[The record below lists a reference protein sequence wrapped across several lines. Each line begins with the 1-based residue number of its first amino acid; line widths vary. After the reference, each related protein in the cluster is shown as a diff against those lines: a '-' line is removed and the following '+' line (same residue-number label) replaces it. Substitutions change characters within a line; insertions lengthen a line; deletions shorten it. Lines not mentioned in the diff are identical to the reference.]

1 MSILA
6 KEPLLS
12 GDDAALDL
20 LNPNWSAI
28 RQTEILGEAQVL
40 SPGQIRFDTTDGP
53 FFVTTIENGVR
64 LNLGPHDKPDY
75 GILDGDPAPIPS
87 DIRHENGVTIIGW
100 GWFTLHLRHQP
111 MSFEFR
117 RWDRPVLESARDG
130 HFVREFRLPP
140 FARTD
145 KGWLVSL
152 DLPSHAPVYGLG
164 EKWGPL
170 DKRGQL
176 VHSYTHDALGVNA
189 ERSYKNCPFAWS
201 PAGWGVFVH
210 TPAPVTHAIGFS
222 QWSHRAYGLLVE
234 DEAVDLFL
242 LAGKTPARILERYT
256 RLTGRP
262 AMPPLWSLGAIL
274 SKAYYQTAEEFLTAA
289 RTVRSY
295 GMPCDTITF
304 DGRAWQDTDTRFH
317 FDFDPKRYSDP
328 KAVIDEVKAMGFH
341 VCCWEY
347 PLVSVNSPKHAELE
361 ELGYF
366 LSDRRTG
373 KAYRYEWDMEPFGKV
388 LTPLPDSS
396 LIDFTNPDA
405 YAWWRDQHKDLFA
418 LGVDMIKSDFGE
430 QVEPDCVAHN
440 GDTGERLHNVY
451 PLLYNRCVYEA
462 SEMYAENGPCL
473 LARAGWASSQ
483 RYPAQWGGDPQA
495 DWEGLAASLRGGLSW
510 ANSGAACYA
519 TDIGGFY
526 GDTRDA
532 ELFVRWTQAAVFSSH
547 MRFHGIGDRAP
558 WSYGENAANAVMEAL
573 KIRYQLLPYLWKT
586 LKEACATGLP
596 VQRPMAVAF
605 PEDPA
610 AWAFDLQFMFG
621 NDILVSPIIREHGL
635 GMTYLPQGDWINFL
649 SHEMMSGGRVLSYC
663 LPLNEMAVFVR
674 RGAVIPIGPDVKHTG
689 ELGDAPQIACE
700 RVYEPDKL
708 DMVDDLSPE

>member
-1 MSILA
+1 MSALPQSAQA
-6 KEPLLS
+6 K
-12 GDDAALDL
+12 DTTAFDI
-20 LNPNWSAI
+20 LNPDWSAC
-28 RQTEILGEAQVL
+28 RQTQILGEAKII
-40 SPGQIRFDTTDGP
+40 SPGKIQFDTTDGP
-53 FFVTTIENGVR
+53 FYITALENGVR
-64 LNLGPHDKPDY
+64 LNLGPHSRPDY
-75 GILDGDPAPIPS
+75 GILDGDPAPVPADVKS
-87 DIRHENGVTIIGW
+87 ADGETVIGW
-100 GWFTLHLRHQP
+100 GNFTLVVRHQP
-111 MSFEFR
+111 MAIDFR
-117 RWDRPVLESARDG
+117 RWDRAILESAKDA

-140 FARTD
+140 FAKID

-152 DLPSHAPVYGLG
+152 DLPSQDPVYGLG

-176 VHSYTHDALGVNA
+176 VHSFTHDALGVNS

-201 PAGWGVFVH
+201 TAGWGVFVN
-210 TPAPVTHAIGFS
+210 TPAPVLHAVGFA
-222 QWSHRAYGLLVE
+222 QWSHRSYGLLVE

-242 LAGKTPARILERYT
+242 IAGQTPESILERYT

-274 SKAYYQTAEEFLTAA
+274 SKAYYQTPAEFLEAA
-289 RTVRSY
+289 RTVRTY

-317 FDFDPKRYSDP
+317 FDFDPKRFDDP
-328 KAVIDEVKAMGFH
+328 KAIIDQVKELGFH

-347 PLVSVNSPKHAELE
+347 PLVSVNSPIYQELSDKE
-361 ELGYF
+361 YF
-366 LSDRRTG
+366 LKDRRTNLP
-373 KAYRYEWDMEPFGKV
+373 YRYEWDMEPFGAV

-405 YAWWRDQHKDLFA
+405 YNWWRDEHKALFG

-430 QVEPDCVAHN
+430 QVEPDCQAFN
-440 GDTGERLHNVY
+440 GDTGDRLHNVY

-462 SEMYAENGPCL
+462 AEMYAENGACL

-526 GDTRDA
+526 GDTRDS

-558 WSYGENAANAVMEAL
+558 WSYGERAANAVMEAL
-573 KIRYQLLPYLWKT
+573 KLRYQLLPYLWNALKT
-586 LKEACATGLP
+586 ACISGLP
-596 VQRPMAVAF
+596 VQRSMAVAF
-605 PEDPA
+605 PDDPA
-610 AWAFDLQFMFG
+610 SWSFDLQFMFG
-621 NDILVSPIIREHGL
+621 PDILVSPIVRSQGK
-635 GMTYLPQGDWINFL
+635 GQTYLPAGNWKHLTTKETLQGARVINHNL
-649 SHEMMSGGRVLSYC
+649 DLEQI
-663 LPLNEMAVFVR
+663 AVYVR
-674 RGAVIPIGPDVKHTG
+674 EGATIPFGPTVQHTG
-689 ELGDAPQIACE
+689 QLGDVPLIEEKRQ
-700 RVYEPDKL
+700 Y
-708 DMVDDLSPE
+708 

>member
-1 MSILA
+1 MSALPQTAMI
-6 KEPLLS
+6 
-12 GDDAALDL
+12 DDTVPFDI
-20 LNPNWSAI
+20 LNPNWSAC
-28 RQTEILGEAQVL
+28 RQTEILGKATIT
-40 SPGQIRFDTTDGP
+40 SPGQLVFETTDGP
-53 FFVTTIENGVR
+53 FTITTLENGVR
-64 LNLGPHDKPDY
+64 LNLGPQTQPDY
-75 GILDGDPAPIPS
+75 GILDGDPAPIPAEIS
-87 DIRHENGVTIIGW
+87 QTDSETTVSW
-100 GWFTLHLRHQP
+100 GWFTLTLRHHP
-111 MSFEFR
+111 MAIDFH
-117 RWDRPVLESARDG
+117 RWDRPVLQSARDG

-140 FARTD
+140 FARVD
-145 KGWLVSL
+145 KGWLVNL
-152 DLPSHAPVYGLG
+152 DLPSQDPVYGLG

-176 VHSYTHDALGVNA
+176 VHSFTHDALGVNS

-201 PAGWGVFVH
+201 PAGWGIFVH
-210 TPAPVTHAIGFS
+210 TPAPVLHAIGFS
-222 QWSHRAYGLLVE
+222 QWSHRSYGLLVE
-234 DEAVDLFL
+234 DKALDLFL
-242 LAGKTPARILERYT
+242 IAGKTPERILERYT

-274 SKAYYQTAEEFLTAA
+274 SKAYYQTPSEFLEAA

-317 FDFDPKRYSDP
+317 FDFDPKRFDDP
-328 KAVIDEVKAMGFH
+328 KAVIDEVKDMGFH

-347 PLVSVNSPKHAELE
+347 PLVSVNSPIYE
-361 ELGYF
+361 ELSDKGYF
-366 LSDRRTG
+366 LTDQRTDLP
-373 KAYRYEWDMEPFGKV
+373 YRYEWDMEPFGQV

-396 LIDFTNPDA
+396 LIDFTNPAA
-405 YAWWRDQHKDLFA
+405 YAWWRDQHKELFA

-430 QVEPDCVAHN
+430 QVEPECRAFN
-440 GDTGERLHNVY
+440 GDTGHRLHNVY

-462 SEMYAENGPCL
+462 SELYSAEGACL
-473 LARAGWASSQ
+473 LARAGWAGSQ

-558 WSYGENAANAVMEAL
+558 WSYGERAANAVMAAL
-573 KIRYQLLPYLWKT
+573 KLRYRLLPYLWKALQT
-586 LKEACATGLP
+586 ACETGLP

-605 PEDPA
+605 PDDPA
-610 AWAFDLQFMFG
+610 AWNFDLQFMFG
-621 NDILVSPIIREHGL
+621 PDILVSPIVRKQGV
-635 GMTYLPQGDWINFL
+635 GKTYLPSGNWRHLGTQEL
-649 SHEMMSGGRVLSYC
+649 LAGGRVVHHQLE
-663 LPLNEMAVFVR
+663 LEDMAVYVKE
-674 RGAVIPIGPDVKHTG
+674 GATIPFGPSVQHTG
-689 ELGDAPQIACE
+689 QIGDIPLIEETCT
-700 RVYEPDKL
+700 Y
-708 DMVDDLSPE
+708 

>member
-1 MSILA
+1 MS
-6 KEPLLS
+6 
-12 GDDAALDL
+12 ALPQSAQAVETTEFDI
-20 LNPNWSAI
+20 LNPNWSAC
-28 RQTEILGEAQVL
+28 RQTEILGEVKILA
-40 SPGQIRFDTTDGP
+40 PGQIQFDTTDGP
-53 FFVTTIENGVR
+53 FYITTLENGVR
-64 LNLGPHDKPDY
+64 LNLGPHNRPDY
-75 GILDGDPAPIPS
+75 GILDGDPAPLPA
-87 DIRHENGVTIIGW
+87 DVKTADNETIIGW
-100 GWFTLHLRHQP
+100 GYFTLVVRHHP
-111 MSFEFR
+111 MAIDFR
-117 RWDRPVLESARDG
+117 RWDRAILESAKDA

-140 FARTD
+140 FARVD

-152 DLPSHAPVYGLG
+152 DLPSQDPVYGLG

-176 VHSYTHDALGVNA
+176 VHSFTHDALGVNS

-201 PAGWGVFVH
+201 PAGWGVFVN
-210 TPAPVTHAIGFS
+210 TPAPVLHAIGFT
-222 QWSHRAYGLLVE
+222 QWSHRSYGLLVE
-234 DEAVDLFL
+234 DEAVDIFL
-242 LAGKTPARILERYT
+242 IAGRTPERILERYT

-274 SKAYYQTAEEFLTAA
+274 SKAYYQTPAEFLEAA
-289 RTVRSY
+289 ETVRTY

-317 FDFDPKRYSDP
+317 FDFDPKRFDDP
-328 KAVIDEVKAMGFH
+328 KVIIDQVKAMGFH

-347 PLVSVNSPKHAELE
+347 PLVSVNSPIYQELSDKE
-361 ELGYF
+361 YF
-366 LSDRRTG
+366 LKDRRTNLP
-373 KAYRYEWDMEPFGKV
+373 YRYEWDMEPFGAV

-396 LIDFTNPDA
+396 LIDFTNPEA
-405 YAWWRDQHKDLFA
+405 YNWWRDEHRALFG

-430 QVEPDCVAHN
+430 QVEPDCLAFN
-440 GDTGERLHNVY
+440 GDTGDRLHNVY

-462 SEMYAENGPCL
+462 AEMYAENGACL

-558 WSYGENAANAVMEAL
+558 WSYGERAANAVMEAL
-573 KIRYQLLPYLWKT
+573 KLRYQLLPYLWEALKT
-586 LKEACATGLP
+586 ACASGLP

-610 AWAFDLQFMFG
+610 SWSFDLQFMFG
-621 NDILVSPIIREHGL
+621 PDILVSPIVRSQGK
-635 GMTYLPQGDWINFL
+635 GQTYLPAGNWCHLVTKETVKGNQVINHNL
-649 SHEMMSGGRVLSYC
+649 DLEQI
-663 LPLNEMAVFVR
+663 AVYVR
-674 RGAVIPIGPDVKHTG
+674 EGATIPFGPSVQHTG
-689 ELGDAPQIACE
+689 QLGDVPLIE
-700 RVYEPDKL
+700 EKRRY
-708 DMVDDLSPE
+708 